1 MRDEGGGGERLFGM
15 KLHFAVRTD
24 CKRLYSY
31 FFAVGA
37 SSAAG
42 GFNTNCSPRESTPDP
57 TPSHGC

>member
-1 MRDEGGGGERLFGM
+1 M